1 MKGWIYLHRDVMN
14 HWTWR
19 NPRHF
24 QWWVLLL
31 LIAEWSP
38 TKLQLGNSVIS
49 IKRGEIVTTIRMLA
63 KQMNTTAKTVLSFLS
78 ILEQNEMI
86 ILTKK
91 QRFTHIKIVNYERF
105 QNASNEALRE
115 QKVKRKLQQI
125 KENNK
130 IINNN
135 ISHTARTREKEIAEE
150 VLKSEYFIENCAK
163 ALECDIE
170 QVKSLFEAFTNEMDI
185 TDKTHSDV
193 SDFKQHFLNWAKIKQ
208 NGRNTQQQNKSGA
221 DKYEAR
227 RGNGVGAKKADDFSG
242 SF

>member
-1 MKGWIYLHRDVMN
+1 MMGWINLHREILH
-14 HWTWR
+14 HWIWR
-19 NPRHF
+19 KPKHF

-31 LIAEWSP
+31 FLAEWEPS
-38 TKLQLGNSVIS
+38 KLQFGNSLVTV
-49 IKRGEIVTTIRMLA
+49 KRGEIASTTRTLA
-63 KQMNTTAKTVLSFLS
+63 QMMRCTCKTALNFLD
-78 ILEQNEMI
+78 ILEQNDMI
-86 ILTKK
+86 VVTKK
-91 QRFTHIKIVNYERF
+91 SRYTIIKIVNYERYQSTSF
-105 QNASNEALRE
+105 ETLRE

-135 ISHTARTREKEIAEE
+135 ISHNARTREKEIAEE

-193 SDFKQHFLNWAKIKQ
+193 SDFKQHFLNWAKIKH

>member
-1 MKGWIYLHRDVMN
+1 MGWINLHREILH
-14 HWTWR
+14 HWIWR
-19 NPRHF
+19 KPKHF

-31 LIAEWSP
+31 FLAEWEPS
-38 TKLQLGNSVIS
+38 KLQFGNSLVTV
-49 IKRGEIVTTIRMLA
+49 KRGEIASTTRTLA
-63 KQMNTTAKTVLSFLS
+63 QMMRCTCKTALNFLD
-78 ILEQNEMI
+78 ILEQNDMI
-86 ILTKK
+86 VVTKK
-91 QRFTHIKIVNYERF
+91 SRYTIIKIVNYERYQSTSF
-105 QNASNEALRE
+105 ETLRE

-135 ISHTARTREKEIAEE
+135 ISHNARTREKEIAEE

-170 QVKSLFEAFTNEMDI
+170 QTKSLLEAFTNEMDI

-193 SDFKQHFLNWAKIKQ
+193 SDFKQHFLNWAKIKK

>member
-1 MKGWIYLHRDVMN
+1 MMGWINLHREILH
-14 HWTWR
+14 HWIWR
-19 NPRHF
+19 KPKHF

-31 LIAEWSP
+31 FLAEWEPS
-38 TKLQLGNSVIS
+38 KLQFGNSLVTV
-49 IKRGEIVTTIRMLA
+49 KRGEIASTTRTLA
-63 KQMNTTAKTVLSFLS
+63 QMMRCTCKTALNFLD
-78 ILEQNEMI
+78 ILEKNDMI
-86 ILTKK
+86 VVTKK
-91 QRFTHIKIVNYERF
+91 SRYTIIKIVNYERYQSTSF
-105 QNASNEALRE
+105 EALRE

-135 ISHTARTREKEIAEE
+135 ISHNARTREKEIAEE

-170 QVKSLFEAFTNEMDI
+170 QTKSLLEAFTNEMEI

-193 SDFKQHFLNWAKIKQ
+193 SDFKQHFLNWAKIKH

>member
-1 MKGWIYLHRDVMN
+1 MQ
-14 HWTWR
+14 
-19 NPRHF
+19 F
-24 QWWVLLL
+24 
-31 LIAEWSP
+31 
-38 TKLQLGNSVIS
+38 GNSLVTV
-49 IKRGEIVTTIRMLA
+49 KRGEIASTTRTLA
-63 KQMNTTAKTVLSFLS
+63 QMMRCTCKTALNFLD
-78 ILEQNEMI
+78 ILEQNDMI
-86 ILTKK
+86 VVTKK
-91 QRFTHIKIVNYERF
+91 SRYTIIKIVNYERYQSTSF
-105 QNASNEALRE
+105 ETLRE

-135 ISHTARTREKEIAEE
+135 ISHNARTREKEIAEE

-170 QVKSLFEAFTNEMDI
+170 QTKSLLEAFTNEMEI

-193 SDFKQHFLNWAKIKQ
+193 SDFKQHFLNWAKIKP

>member
-31 LIAEWSP
+31 FLAEWEPS
-38 TKLQLGNSVIS
+38 KLQFGNSLVTV
-49 IKRGEIVTTIRMLA
+49 KRGEIASTTRTLA
-63 KQMNTTAKTVLSFLS
+63 QMMRCTCKTALNFLD
-78 ILEQNEMI
+78 ILEKNDMI
-86 ILTKK
+86 VVTKK
-91 QRFTHIKIVNYERF
+91 SRYTIIKIVNYERYQSTSF
-105 QNASNEALRE
+105 EALRE

-135 ISHTARTREKEIAEE
+135 ISHNARTREKEIAEE

-170 QVKSLFEAFTNEMDI
+170 QTKSLLEAFTNEMDI

-193 SDFKQHFLNWAKIKQ
+193 SDFKQHFLNWAKIKH

>member
-1 MKGWIYLHRDVMN
+1 MQ
-14 HWTWR
+14 
-19 NPRHF
+19 F
-24 QWWVLLL
+24 
-31 LIAEWSP
+31 
-38 TKLQLGNSVIS
+38 GNSLVTV
-49 IKRGEIVTTIRMLA
+49 KRGEIASTTRTLA
-63 KQMNTTAKTVLSFLS
+63 QMMRCTCKTALNFLD
-78 ILEQNEMI
+78 ILEQNDMI
-86 ILTKK
+86 VVTKK
-91 QRFTHIKIVNYERF
+91 SRYTIIKIVNYERYQSTSF
-105 QNASNEALRE
+105 EALRE

-135 ISHTARTREKEIAEE
+135 ISHNARTREKEIAEE

-170 QVKSLFEAFTNEMDI
+170 QTKSLLEAFTNEMDI

-193 SDFKQHFLNWAKIKQ
+193 SDFKHVFLNWAKIKH

>member
-1 MKGWIYLHRDVMN
+1 MQ
-14 HWTWR
+14 
-19 NPRHF
+19 F
-24 QWWVLLL
+24 
-31 LIAEWSP
+31 
-38 TKLQLGNSVIS
+38 GNSLVTV
-49 IKRGEIVTTIRMLA
+49 KRGEIASTTRTLA
-63 KQMNTTAKTVLSFLS
+63 QMMRCTCKTALNFLD
-78 ILEQNEMI
+78 ILEQNDMI
-86 ILTKK
+86 VVTKK
-91 QRFTHIKIVNYERF
+91 SRYTIIKIVNYERYQSTSF
-105 QNASNEALRE
+105 ETLRE

-135 ISHTARTREKEIAEE
+135 ISHNARTREKEIAEE

-170 QVKSLFEAFTNEMDI
+170 QTKSLLEAFTNEMEI

-193 SDFKQHFLNWAKIKQ
+193 SDFKQHFLNWAKIKH
-208 NGRNTQQQNKSGA
+208 NGRNTKQQNKSGA

>member
-1 MKGWIYLHRDVMN
+1 MMGWINLHREILH
-14 HWTWR
+14 HWIWR
-19 NPRHF
+19 KPKHF

-31 LIAEWSP
+31 FLAEWEPS
-38 TKLQLGNSVIS
+38 KLQFGNSLVTV
-49 IKRGEIVTTIRMLA
+49 KRGEIASTTRTLA
-63 KQMNTTAKTVLSFLS
+63 QMMRCTCKTALNFLD
-78 ILEQNEMI
+78 ILEQNDMI
-86 ILTKK
+86 VVTKK
-91 QRFTHIKIVNYERF
+91 SRYTIIKIVNYERYQSTSF
-105 QNASNEALRE
+105 ETLRE

-135 ISHTARTREKEIAEE
+135 ISHNARTREKEIAEE

-170 QVKSLFEAFTNEMDI
+170 QTKSLLEAFTNEMDI

>member
-31 LIAEWSP
+31 FLAEWEPS
-38 TKLQLGNSVIS
+38 KLQFGNSLVTV
-49 IKRGEIVTTIRMLA
+49 KRGEIASTTRTLA
-63 KQMNTTAKTVLSFLS
+63 QMMRCTCKTALNFLD
-78 ILEQNEMI
+78 ILEKNDMI
-86 ILTKK
+86 VVTKK
-91 QRFTHIKIVNYERF
+91 SRYTIIKIVNYERYQSTSF
-105 QNASNEALRE
+105 ETLRE

-135 ISHTARTREKEIAEE
+135 ISHNARTREKEIAEE

-170 QVKSLFEAFTNEMDI
+170 QTKSLLEAFTNEMDI

-193 SDFKQHFLNWAKIKQ
+193 SDFKQHFLNWAKIKH

>member
-1 MKGWIYLHRDVMN
+1 MQ
-14 HWTWR
+14 
-19 NPRHF
+19 F
-24 QWWVLLL
+24 
-31 LIAEWSP
+31 
-38 TKLQLGNSVIS
+38 GNSLVTV
-49 IKRGEIVTTIRMLA
+49 KRGEIASTTRTLA
-63 KQMNTTAKTVLSFLS
+63 QMMRCTCKTALNFLD
-78 ILEQNEMI
+78 ILEQNDMI
-86 ILTKK
+86 VVTKK
-91 QRFTHIKIVNYERF
+91 SRYTIIKIVNYERYQSTSF
-105 QNASNEALRE
+105 ETLRE

-135 ISHTARTREKEIAEE
+135 ISHNARTREKEIAEE

-170 QVKSLFEAFTNEMDI
+170 QTKSLLEAFTNEMDI

-193 SDFKQHFLNWAKIKQ
+193 SDFKQHFLNWAKIKH

>member
-1 MKGWIYLHRDVMN
+1 MQ
-14 HWTWR
+14 
-19 NPRHF
+19 F
-24 QWWVLLL
+24 
-31 LIAEWSP
+31 
-38 TKLQLGNSVIS
+38 GNSLVTV
-49 IKRGEIVTTIRMLA
+49 KRGEIASTTRTLA
-63 KQMNTTAKTVLSFLS
+63 QMMRCTCKTALNFLD
-78 ILEQNEMI
+78 ILEQNDMI
-86 ILTKK
+86 VVTKK
-91 QRFTHIKIVNYERF
+91 SRYTIIKIVNYERYQSTSF
-105 QNASNEALRE
+105 EALRE

-135 ISHTARTREKEIAEE
+135 ISHNARTREKEIAEE

-170 QVKSLFEAFTNEMDI
+170 QTKSLLEAFTNEMDI

-193 SDFKQHFLNWAKIKQ
+193 SDFKQNFLNWAKIKH